1 MHQRTWLSLIT
12 FPLVATFTYPVLVRR
27 TEPPRTETRPT
38 TQDPLAGLSDIQDV
52 LALVRD
58 NYVDPPNMEKVLSGG
73 IQGALER
80 VHPLNAFI
88 SPEELR
94 LPDPGPADPGLS
106 LRKSQIY
113 AQVIAVAA
121 NGPAEKAG
129 IHVGDVI
136 RKVDGQSIGAL
147 SSWSLDRHLRGTEG
161 SEVSFLWY
169 DGSVGTT
176 KKVTVKRERPQH
188 PPISVRKDPK
198 ATVLAPADLK
208 AGRAAEILTLL
219 RACDPKLPLIVDL
232 RRCSG
237 GDLTESAKIAGF
249 FVGKVPFI
257 TLQEAGKA
265 DLALET
271 GNDKGPVFAK
281 VALLTG
287 LGTVGPAE
295 ALTAALKKQSLPVF
309 GERTAGMGVER
320 TRFALRQGGAAE
332 IVNKRWL
339 GAGGEKLD
347 RQGLAPD
354 FILRSPRPERGAAV
368 AEDDPLPKI
377 LEQLD
382 KKPEPKV
389 ETKALMKA
397 GLVPRPS
404 PGPRPEAAGREIT

>member
-27 TEPPRTETRPT
+27 SEPPRTETRPT
-38 TQDPLAGLSDIQDV
+38 PQDPLAGLSDIQDV

-80 VHPLNAFI
+80 VHPLNAYI
-88 SPEELR
+88 TPEELH
-94 LPDPGPADPGLS
+94 LPEPGPADPGLT

-113 AQVIAVAA
+113 AQVIALTAD
-121 NGPAEKAG
+121 GPAAKAG
-129 IHVGDVI
+129 MHIGDVI

-147 SSWSLDRHLRGTEG
+147 SSWSLDRRLRGVEG

-169 DGSVGTT
+169 DGSLGTT
-176 KKVTVKRERPQH
+176 KKITLKRVKPQPQTV
-188 PPISVRKDPK
+188 SVRKDPK
-198 ATVLAPADLK
+198 ATVLALTDMN
-208 AGRAAEILTLL
+208 AGRANEILAVLK
-219 RACDPKLPLIVDL
+219 ACDPKLPLVVDL
-232 RRCSG
+232 RRCAG
-237 GDLTESAKIAGF
+237 GDLAESARIAGF

-257 TLQEAGKA
+257 TLQEATKA

-271 GNDKGPVFAK
+271 GEIKGPGFAK
-281 VALLTG
+281 VAVLTG

-295 ALTAALKKQSLPVF
+295 ALAAALKKQGLPVF

-354 FILRSPRPERGAAV
+354 FILRSPRPERGAA
-368 AEDDPLPKI
+368 ATEDDPLPKI

-382 KKPEPKV
+382 KKPEPKA
-389 ETKALMKA
+389 ETKALLKA
-397 GLVPRPS
+397 ALAPRPS
-404 PGPRPEAAGREIT
+404 PGSRPETAGREIA